1 MANSEN
7 DFFNSALDCFHDF
20 FFFFWFR
27 IVLLKQQFCVLQ
39 PEGRLTPPS

>member
-20 FFFFWFR
+20 FFFFFGFGLFYSNNNFVCYSQR
-27 IVLLKQQFCVLQ
+27 
-39 PEGRLTPPS
+39 GD